1 MKNYFDSI
9 SDDLKQYFNILSP
22 NYPEWL
28 NEYINTPE
36 MERIGNISMD
46 CGCDYTDLFPKHPWL
61 SNLDHSVGVA
71 LILWHFTGDKKQTLA
86 GLFHDIA
93 TPTFKH
99 CIDFMNGDSQN
110 QESTEERTRE
120 IIENSPQIR
129 LLLNRDGIKI
139 DDVCDYKIYPI
150 ADNNSPKLSADRF
163 EYNFSCGYIIHRIWN
178 INDLRYCY
186 KDVTIFKN
194 EDGIDELGFK
204 HLNIAEKYMENIS
217 KLWPWWI
224 NDADRTSMQF
234 LADMC
239 LSMNT
244 LGYLSVDDLYVLS
257 EKEVIERFKTCDNYL
272 SNAFKNFEKAKVCFK
287 SDMKVDGKYSVNV
300 RSKRRFIN
308 PLVWEEN
315 VYGRVYD
322 LSKKTK
328 KCIDDYMSLPID
340 GYTYLDFDFV
350 PVVNTRTKKLIKNI
364 EKGSILNEK
373 T

>member
-186 KDVTIFKN
+186 QDVTI
-194 EDGIDELGFK
+194 L
-204 HLNIAEKYMENIS
+204 
-217 KLWPWWI
+217 
-224 NDADRTSMQF
+224 
-234 LADMC
+234 
-239 LSMNT
+239 
-244 LGYLSVDDLYVLS
+244 
-257 EKEVIERFKTCDNYL
+257 
-272 SNAFKNFEKAKVCFK
+272 
-287 SDMKVDGKYSVNV
+287 
-300 RSKRRFIN
+300 
-308 PLVWEEN
+308 
-315 VYGRVYD
+315 
-322 LSKKTK
+322 
-328 KCIDDYMSLPID
+328 
-340 GYTYLDFDFV
+340 
-350 PVVNTRTKKLIKNI
+350 
-364 EKGSILNEK
+364 
-373 T
+373 

>member
-110 QESTEERTRE
+110 QESTEGRTRE

-129 LLLNRDGIKI
+129 SLLNRDGIKI

-163 EYNFSCGYIIHRIWN
+163 EYNFSCGYIIHGIWN
-178 INDLRYCY
+178 INDLRDCY
-186 KDVTIFKN
+186 QDVTIFKN

-257 EKEVIERFKTCDNYL
+257 EKEVIERFKNCDNYL
-272 SNAFKNFEKAKVCFK
+272 SNAFRNFEKAKVCFK
-287 SDMKVDGKYSVNV
+287 SDMKIDGKYSINV
-300 RSKRRFIN
+300 KSKRRFIN

-322 LSKKTK
+322 LSKKAK

-350 PVVNTRTKKLIKNI
+350 PVVNTRTKKLIKK
-364 EKGSILNEK
+364 EKI
-373 T
+373 